1 MKKQLLTA
9 IGIGAGILISQ
20 TMRASLKGERV
31 SAEKPQVANNIA
43 SGMDQKT
50 KNSFARWGD
59 KECVENMLRKTNS
72 DPRFVRARDE
82 IGTAYPAFVENV
94 MRPSMQLYCECSAA
108 SIISGDSMSQSMQ
121 TCQPIM
127 EREIRTRMD
136 AFIEGYR

>member
-20 TMRASLKGERV
+20 TMRANLRGERV
-31 SAEKPQVANNIA
+31 SADKPQVAINLA
-43 SGMDQKT
+43 RGMDQKT
-50 KNSFARWGD
+50 KNSFAKWGD
-59 KECVENMLRKTNS
+59 RECVENMLRKTNS

-82 IGTAYPAFVENV
+82 IGTAYPAFVQKV

-108 SIISGDSMSQSMQ
+108 SIISGDSMSQSLQ
-121 TCQPIM
+121 ACQPIM

-136 AFIEGYR
+136 AFVKGYR